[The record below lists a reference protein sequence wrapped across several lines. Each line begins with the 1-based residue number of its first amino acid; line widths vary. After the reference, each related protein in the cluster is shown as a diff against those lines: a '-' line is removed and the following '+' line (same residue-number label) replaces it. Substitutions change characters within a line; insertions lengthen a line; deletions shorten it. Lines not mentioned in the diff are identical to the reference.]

1 MHSAATGDPART
13 ETQATRRHRAMVE
26 AYARRRT
33 VGVAV
38 AVGLAIMGFLMAAR
52 ALDAERI
59 ERQQWG
65 QYR

>member
-1 MHSAATGDPART
+1 
-13 ETQATRRHRAMVE
+13 MVQ

-38 AVGLAIMGFLMAAR
+38 AVGLVIMGFLMAAR